1 MSDVRALRVLS
12 LLPVL
17 GHPRDSKRISMLQS
31 EGFDVQAAA
40 FERDYHSGRMPSCPV
55 ERLGR
60 IGHGRY
66 LSRLGRM
73 MRALPRLRRL
83 IRRSDACYAS
93 GPDMALM
100 GLIAGLGLGKPMVLE
115 VGDLRRI
122 QVSPGMSGTVMRFVD
137 RWIVNRCALLVS
149 TASGFAHGYFRDRLH
164 SRTPVLLIENKLD
177 QAAVQALRALP
188 PVPAPRADG
197 GKIRI
202 GWFGVLRCPWSLDAL
217 RHLVQRHGEKF
228 EVVIAGHVL
237 DPVDLPTV
245 VANTPGL
252 SYLGEYRSPAD
263 LPSLYGSVDMVWT
276 VYPGPEVTNPAWR
289 WALLVSRSNR
299 FYESCF
305 FGRPII
311 TMADSG
317 DGEEVARREIGLC
330 LDSQDLDSIACAL
343 SRIDTVQLQSWFD
356 ALNRLPISVHS
367 ATSEST
373 DLARAVRDAVASAR
387 GPSGE

>member
-1 MSDVRALRVLS
+1 MSDSRSLRMLS

-31 EGFDVQAAA
+31 EGFEVRAAA
-40 FERDYHSGRMPSCPV
+40 FERDYHTGRLPTCPI

-60 IGHGRY
+60 ISHGRY

-122 QVSPGMSGTVMRFVD
+122 QVSPGMSGKVMRLVD
-137 RWIVNRCALLVS
+137 RWIINRCALLVS
-149 TASGFAHGYFRDRLH
+149 TASGFAHGYYRDRLH

-177 QAAVQALRALP
+177 HAASRALRELP
-188 PVPAPRADG
+188 PAPPPRAG
-197 GKIRI
+197 GAKIRI
-202 GWFGVLRCPWSLDAL
+202 GWFGVLRCPWSLDVL
-217 RHLVQRHGEKF
+217 RHLVQRHGERF
-228 EVVIAGHVL
+228 EVIIAGHVL
-237 DPVDLPTV
+237 DPANLAEVA
-245 VANTPGL
+245 ANTPGM
-252 SYLGEYRSPAD
+252 SYVGEYRSPDD

-276 VYPGPEVTNPAWR
+276 VYPGPEVTDPAWR

-317 DGEEVARREIGLC
+317 DGEEVAKLGVGVC
-330 LDSQDLDSIACAL
+330 LASQAIDSIAAEL
-343 SRIDTVQLQSWFD
+343 SSVSADRLQTWID
-356 ALNRLPISVHS
+356 ALARLPSSVHS
-367 ATSEST
+367 ATDEPVK
-373 DLARAVRDAVASAR
+373 LAQAIREAVAAKQGR
-387 GPSGE
+387 

>member
-1 MSDVRALRVLS
+1 MSDSRSLRMLS

-31 EGFDVQAAA
+31 EGFEVRAAA
-40 FERDYHSGRMPSCPV
+40 FERDYHTGRLPTCPI

-60 IGHGRY
+60 ISHGRY

-73 MRALPRLRRL
+73 MCALPRLRRL

-122 QVSPGMSGTVMRFVD
+122 QVSPGMSGKVMRLVD
-137 RWIVNRCALLVS
+137 RWIINRCALLVS
-149 TASGFAHGYFRDRLH
+149 TASGFAHGYYRDRLH

-177 QAAVQALRALP
+177 HAASRALRELP
-188 PVPAPRADG
+188 PAPPPRAG
-197 GKIRI
+197 GAKIRI
-202 GWFGVLRCPWSLDAL
+202 GWFGVLRCPWSLDVL
-217 RHLVQRHGEKF
+217 RHLVQRHGERF
-228 EVVIAGHVL
+228 EVIIAGHVL
-237 DPVDLPTV
+237 DPANLAEVA
-245 VANTPGL
+245 ANTPGM
-252 SYLGEYRSPAD
+252 SYVGEYRSPDD

-276 VYPGPEVTNPAWR
+276 VYPGPEVTDPAWR

-330 LDSQDLDSIACAL
+330 LDSQDLDSIASTL
-343 SRIDTVQLQSWFD
+343 SRIDTAQLQSWFE
-356 ALNRLPISVHS
+356 ALRRLPESAHS
-367 ATSEST
+367 ATFESLE
-373 DLARAVRDAVASAR
+373 LARTIRQAVLEAEVD
-387 GPSGE
+387 